1 MYAKYFKHVITNIIA
16 TGLLEIIH
24 TNADLPTP
32 PLPKT
37 TSLYSRIL
45 TCKY

>member
-1 MYAKYFKHVITNIIA
+1 MSF
-16 TGLLEIIH
+16 H

-32 PLPKT
+32 PLPST

-45 TCKY
+45 MCE